1 MFETH
6 YSYSITF
13 SIFMCIF
20 LQSFLIFEKND
31 LSQQEMYFLIKPT
44 HPEREKKKLFVMLTF
59 GAKSKIKG

>member
-1 MFETH
+1 
-6 YSYSITF
+6 
-13 SIFMCIF
+13 MCIF

-59 GAKSKIKG
+59 GAKSKIEN